1 MFQLL
6 LLKNYKVHPIS
17 LAYYQILNTS
27 SKRCTCVLNFYLL
40 SWLHAKKHKGRKKT
54 LQGGGNLSAAVDFPD
69 YFWEKILEGKQ
80 VRESRKCQLYQH
92 RTPKLSSHR
101 NIIFTNSSAQGS
113 IASKKDTILTSV
125 QAHSDQEDR
134 NLSLLNS

>member
-40 SWLHAKKHKGRKKT
+40 SWLHAKKHKVRKKHCKEEVIC
-54 LQGGGNLSAAVDFPD
+54 LQQWTFLITF
-69 YFWEKILEGKQ
+69 GKKTWKENKSQ
-80 VRESRKCQLYQH
+80 RE
-92 RTPKLSSHR
+92 
-101 NIIFTNSSAQGS
+101 
-113 IASKKDTILTSV
+113 
-125 QAHSDQEDR
+125 
-134 NLSLLNS
+134 